1 MTLPVYYLID
11 DDLLSVPQ
19 IIEKYKECL
28 KRIKELEEQNKE
40 SEVVE
45 DNLIQEK
52 RKRGRPKKEKQI
64 EIKIAFIN

>member
-52 RKRGRPKKEKQI
+52 RNRGRPKKEKQI